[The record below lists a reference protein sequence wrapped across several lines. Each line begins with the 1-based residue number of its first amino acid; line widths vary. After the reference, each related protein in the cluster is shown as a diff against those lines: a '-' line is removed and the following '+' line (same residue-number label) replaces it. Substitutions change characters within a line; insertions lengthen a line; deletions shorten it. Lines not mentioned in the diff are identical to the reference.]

1 MNTTDSHAALHSRV
15 FKSLMLSEDIATR
28 EEQGQL
34 LKAENQIPQS
44 SLFGEYEAY
53 FTSNL
58 RERALRMTYAY
69 SLFFCFEN
77 MVRELVA
84 QRLAERKGPN
94 WWTTTVP
101 AKVQQRVENKK
112 KEIESNKW
120 HETAIGA
127 DINHTLFGDL
137 ASIIIAQWQEFDELF
152 PDQHWVRVRLDELER
167 SRNVIAHGNVLP
179 DSEIERLEQYL
190 NDWVRQVP

>member
-34 LKAENQIPQS
+34 LKAESQIPQT

-84 QRLAERKGPN
+84 QRLAERKGAN
-94 WWTTTVP
+94 WWS
-101 AKVQQRVENKK
+101 A
-112 KEIESNKW
+112 
-120 HETAIGA
+120 
-127 DINHTLFGDL
+127 
-137 ASIIIAQWQEFDELF
+137 
-152 PDQHWVRVRLDELER
+152 
-167 SRNVIAHGNVLP
+167 
-179 DSEIERLEQYL
+179 RLEMCQWKRETL
-190 NDWVRQVP
+190 DKESIWDEARSTSLSRW